1 MENKK
6 YIPGAK
12 TTSGKT
18 GEVVSEGGY
27 GEGDASLTTGARRR
41 EMSQGDYSLI
51 LESLVKSDA
60 SESKLANYL
69 SSKGIDDADV
79 EILLAERKKKEHPK
93 LQDMVLWLLECCNF
107 QRQKNYLT
115 DTVELA

>member
-79 EILLAERKKKEHPK
+79 EILLAERKKKK
-93 LQDMVLWLLECCNF
+93 ST
-107 QRQKNYLT
+107 RNYRIWFFGYWNVAISRDRKT
-115 DTVELA
+115 T

>member
-79 EILLAERKKKEHPK
+79 EILLAERKKKK
-93 LQDMVLWLLECCNF
+93 ST
-107 QRQKNYLT
+107 RNYRIWFFGYWN
-115 DTVELA
+115 VSVSRY